1 MPKGES
7 GRVVIEVGRE
17 LKQRLY
23 RTLAGDNLTL
33 KDWFVDAATNYI
45 SEREQ
50 PSLPDLNRN
59 PPSRATKP

>member
-7 GRVVIEVGRE
+7 GRVVIEAGRE

-23 RTLAGDNLTL
+23 RSLAGDNLTL
-33 KDWFVDAATNYI
+33 KDWFVDAATKYI

-50 PSLPDLNRN
+50 PSLLDLNRN